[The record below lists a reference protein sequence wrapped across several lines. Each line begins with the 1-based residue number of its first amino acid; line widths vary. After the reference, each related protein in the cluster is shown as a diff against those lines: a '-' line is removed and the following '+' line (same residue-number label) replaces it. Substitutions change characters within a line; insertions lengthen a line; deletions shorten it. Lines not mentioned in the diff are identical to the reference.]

1 MNMTI
6 TPWTIKGRE
15 FANCNCS
22 YGCPCQFNA
31 LPTHG
36 FCCAVAGFQ
45 IDRGHF
51 GDVPLDGLRAAGIYQ
66 WPGPVHLGNGTMQL
80 IVDERADAAQ
90 RDALTRIMLGQ
101 DTQEMATMWWVYS
114 AMSPNKEETLFAPI
128 DFAVDV
134 DARRGHLIVPGLIES
149 HGEPIR
155 NPVTGDEHRVRI
167 DLPKGFEYRLAE
179 IGSGRSTTQGKIKL
193 ELKDSYG
200 QFARLH
206 LSHAGIVDEAVA

>member
-1 MNMTI
+1 MAI
-6 TPWTIKGRE
+6 TPWEIKATE

-31 LPTHG
+31 LPTQG
-36 FCCAVAGFQ
+36 YCCAVVGFQ
-45 IDRGHF
+45 IESGRF
-51 GDVPLDGLRAAGIYQ
+51 GSVRLDGLRAAGIYS

-80 IVDERADAAQ
+80 IVDERADSGQ

-101 DTQEMATMWWVYS
+101 DTEDMATMWWVYS
-114 AMSPNKEETLFAPI
+114 AMSPNKEETIFAPI
-128 DFAVDV
+128 DFEVDV
-134 DARRGHLIVPGLIES
+134 DTRRGRLVVANLIES

-179 IGSGRSTTQGKIKL
+179 IGSGRSTTKGKIQL
-193 ELKDSYG
+193 DLKDTYG
-200 QFARLH
+200 QFARIH
-206 LSHAGIVDEAVA
+206 LSNAGIVNESVAA